1 MFTSHL
7 TDFVE
12 CSGSKSSTV
21 NSPHLVLSFIEGS
34 KLCGIEKIFRFL
46 ILTSQDQP
54 VIPVSFDDRTRYFV
68 KVLVAFSITRGKM
81 PKCALLNAGRPAD

>member
-1 MFTSHL
+1 MVERETIRSEAIQSMFTSHL

-34 KLCGIEKIFRFL
+34 KLCGIEKIFRFS
-46 ILTSQDQP
+46 ILTLQDQP
-54 VIPVSFDDRTRYFV
+54 VISVSLIIGRGTSLRY
-68 KVLVAFSITRGKM
+68 
-81 PKCALLNAGRPAD
+81 